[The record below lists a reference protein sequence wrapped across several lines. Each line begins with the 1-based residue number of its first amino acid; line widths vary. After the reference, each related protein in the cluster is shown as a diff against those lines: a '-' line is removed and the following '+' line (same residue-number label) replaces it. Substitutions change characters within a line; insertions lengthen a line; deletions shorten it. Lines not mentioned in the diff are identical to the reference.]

1 MLSFFGLVLLSHIYL
16 PLIALP
22 LVIWGAVGWA
32 LQVPQNNELIKLRE
46 DKGDGNLAVG
56 LNQSSVYLGGAIGSM
71 IGGVLVAV
79 GVYPQNCPSILCSLL
94 LLLLLFYGRVKPILL
109 WTDITKRERARYAS
123 IALSFLNGRAFI

>member
-1 MLSFFGLVLLSHIYL
+1 MIGYFVDDYDLKKILFIILGLLLLSFLGLVLLSRIYL

-56 LNQSSVYLGGAIGSM
+56 LNQSSVYLGGSIGSM
-71 IGGVLVAV
+71 IGGVLVSY
-79 GVYPQNCPSILCSLL
+79 GVYPATLPDYFMLPIIIAL
-94 LLLLLFYGRVKPILL
+94 ILL
-109 WTDITKRERARYAS
+109 WTGKTKS
-123 IALSFLNGRAFI
+123 SLDG

>member
-1 MLSFFGLVLLSHIYL
+1 MIILGLLLLSFLGLVLLSRIYL

-56 LNQSSVYLGGAIGSM
+56 LNQSSVYLGGSIGSM
-71 IGGVLVAV
+71 IGGVLVSY
-79 GVYPQNCPSILCSLL
+79 GVYPATLPAYFMLPVIIAL
-94 LLLLLFYGRVKPILL
+94 ILL
-109 WTDITKRERARYAS
+109 WTGKIRR
-123 IALSFLNGRAFI
+123 